1 MQFDAA
7 VPNVIFAR
15 GGMPLSL
22 AWPNTYSN
30 LILLY
35 PVNVPIVLDSL
46 KFFLFSQFSFLF
58 ASAAERSRKSA
69 WTHLKWKIRYN
80 STVSV
85 CTLLAGVHRT
95 TVCGAV
101 QSSHSASCSTAGC
114 ATPSGL
120 DCACFWRRFR
130 DVSQSSSTRVYSRTF
145 I

>member
-69 WTHLKWKIRYN
+69 
-80 STVSV
+80 
-85 CTLLAGVHRT
+85 
-95 TVCGAV
+95 
-101 QSSHSASCSTAGC
+101 
-114 ATPSGL
+114 
-120 DCACFWRRFR
+120 
-130 DVSQSSSTRVYSRTF
+130 
-145 I
+145 